1 MAITFLQPYGYYVI
15 AIWLLRF
22 CSISAN
28 VVSDFSSLIKRVNF
42 KQNKAVNAPFKFETI
57 VMVMSST
64 HKGHKDNFRI
74 LSAIKEVKLEMRQ
87 LFPWKKI

>member
-1 MAITFLQPYGYYVI
+1 MAIKFLQHQCKHGVG
-15 AIWLLRF
+15 LF
-22 CSISAN
+22 K
-28 VVSDFSSLIKRVNF
+28 FKRVKF

-74 LSAIKEVKLEMRQ
+74 FSAIKEVRLEMRQ